1 MDVSS
6 NSCGPLISLHLTQI
20 YAVINRVAWQYFIT
34 FSDILSLYLS
44 LSLVLSLVT
53 QREDV
58 PAVIGTAANTGLQ
71 SDF

>member
-1 MDVSS
+1 MQL
-6 NSCGPLISLHLTQI
+6 LIELPGSALSPS
-20 YAVINRVAWQYFIT
+20 R
-34 FSDILSLYLS
+34 DILSSYLS

>member
-1 MDVSS
+1 MDVSC
-6 NSCGPLISLHLTQI
+6 NSCGPLISLYLTQI
-20 YAVINRVAWQYFIT
+20 YAVINRPAWQCFIT
-34 FSDILSLYLS
+34 FSDILSSYLS